1 MSKPKKKASQYKP
14 SEYAE
19 AITEAQGLISVAARR
34 LGVSRSSV
42 YNAINRHPTVA
53 EAAEDARERTTDL
66 AEGKLYQKINDG
78 DMTAIIFYLKTQ
90 AKKRGYVER
99 QELSGPD
106 GGPIQSATAINV
118 YLPANGRDEG
128 EGEAS

>member
-1 MSKPKKKASQYKP
+1 MSKPKKASQYKP
-14 SEYAE
+14 SDYAQ

-66 AEGKLYQKINDG
+66 AEGKLYSKINEG
-78 DMTAIIFYLKTQ
+78 DITAIIFYLKTQ
-90 AKKRGYVER
+90 GKARGYVER
-99 QELSGPD
+99 QERVHSGSIDLKSLTDEELEALAD
-106 GGPIQSATAINV
+106 GG
-118 YLPANGRDEG
+118 
-128 EGEAS
+128 